1 MERNIYKIGKELFI
15 TNDEEIKEGID
26 QWYLDKVLNE
36 PYNSGGAQYSSKQ
49 DVIILTT
56 DQDLIK
62 DGVQAIDDEFLEWF
76 VKNPTCEKVEI
87 DKLSVRNIT
96 GYGAGGDVECY
107 YTESYKIIIP
117 KEEPKQEL
125 HLNWWKS
132 LSTWYL
138 KTEMMKKHGYDFKL
152 VDEDIDL
159 HPDDIK
165 IIWGKE
171 QKQET
176 LEETFNF
183 QEKLV
188 EYFNNT
194 PREKILEDWDKS
206 VEYDKIGPT
215 MEEFLESKQDYK
227 KLSKKFTE
235 TLNSIPDDVL
245 IKYTQQETLEEAGE
259 NYTKDGTKHY
269 MEKTN
274 VQLGFIEGTK
284 WQARR
289 MYSEKEVLEILNI
302 FNKHT
307 LLLQKLKLGNSLDV
321 KDWFNEFKK
330 K

>member
-1 MERNIYKIGKELFI
+1 MENPKKDWLSF
-15 TNDEEIKEGID
+15 NP
-26 QWYLDKVLNE
+26 QC
-36 PYNSGGAQYSSKQ
+36 KQ
-49 DVIILTT
+49 
-56 DQDLIK
+56 
-62 DGVQAIDDEFLEWF
+62 
-76 VKNPTCEKVEI
+76 
-87 DKLSVRNIT
+87 
-96 GYGAGGDVECY
+96 
-107 YTESYKIIIP
+107 TESCSNSLSKKCICP

-235 TLNSIPDDVL
+235 TLTIIPDDVL
-245 IKYTQQETLEEAGE
+245 IKYTQQETLEEVAERMFPNRDDLHLKREFRHGA
-259 NYTKDGTKHY
+259 NYQAKRSYNKEDMIEASKYGYNFH
-269 MEKTN
+269 KTTQFPEQEFEDSCIRN
-274 VQLGFIEGTK
+274 TQQWLT
-284 WQARR
+284 Q
-289 MYSEKEVLEILNI
+289 
-302 FNKHT
+302 
-307 LLLQKLKLGNSLDV
+307 
-321 KDWFNEFKK
+321 FKK
-330 K
+330 NIKL